1 MVYKTQ
7 KTKQDLRESEETL
20 QFVMAGIQCHLP
32 KNPTT
37 QVVLERIEKDIRL
50 YGDICNIEGR
60 VTEFLEEVGEN
71 KLTMLQRDFDNVK
84 SGKMSCEEI
93 ANKIRKEY
101 NEW

>member
-1 MVYKTQ
+1 MTYKTQ
-7 KTKQDLRESEETL
+7 KTKKDLRESEEAL
-20 QFVMAGIQCHLP
+20 QFVMANIQRHLSTGP
-32 KNPTT
+32 EA

-84 SGKMSCEEI
+84 SGKSSCKEI